1 MTFKYLNK
9 MNRQPGQIFFDKGS
23 ADFVLEI
30 FNKSVDCEGYII
42 AKDKTR
48 ILTPEGR
55 EITKEQLSV
64 IKKGSEKFIA
74 GDLTSLMK
82 FSKGEI

>member
-1 MTFKYLNK
+1 
-9 MNRQPGQIFFDKGS
+9 MNAHTTTVTFDKG
-23 ADFVLEI
+23 AKDFVLDI
-30 FNKSVDCEGYII
+30 FSKLIDDEGFITE
-42 AKDKTR
+42 KDHTR

-55 EITKEQLSV
+55 EITRDQLCI

-82 FSKGEI
+82 LSKGEI

>member
-1 MTFKYLNK
+1 
-9 MNRQPGQIFFDKGS
+9 MNMQPSKILFDKGS
-23 ADFVLEI
+23 TDFVLQI
-30 FNKSVDCEGYII
+30 FNKSVDCDGFII

-55 EITKEQLSV
+55 EITKDQLSV
-64 IKKGSEKFIA
+64 VKKGSEKFIA

-82 FSKGEI
+82 LSKGEI